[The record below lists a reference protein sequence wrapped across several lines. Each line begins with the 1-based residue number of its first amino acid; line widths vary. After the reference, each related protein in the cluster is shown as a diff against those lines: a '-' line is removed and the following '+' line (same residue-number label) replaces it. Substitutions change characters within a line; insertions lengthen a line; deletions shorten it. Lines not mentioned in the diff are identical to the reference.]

1 VCRALHACL
10 LSQEETPCSICGHV
24 IVPASKGQHESCMPA
39 TIVPGYLYLG
49 SYDTASRQ
57 DLLKAMGITHVLN
70 VSASAWIQALHSCS
84 AQVHSS
90 NNNTDWSLHHPCC
103 LQTVPSCPALYRN
116 TFNYHTVSK
125 NPPDF
130 EECFGFLGK
139 LPACQHDRLHV
150 RLSAEDQCLEAAFL
164 VWLSLCLVVVV
175 VVVQMRCMG
184 SSRRCWCTA

>member
-1 VCRALHACL
+1 
-10 LSQEETPCSICGHV
+10 
-24 IVPASKGQHESCMPA
+24 MPA

-70 VSASAWIQALHSCS
+70 VSASGWIQAAQLLFCS
-84 AQVHSS
+84 SS
-90 NNNTDWSLHHPCC
+90 QQQPDWSVHNLCC

-139 LPACQHDRLHV
+139 LPACQHPRLHV
-150 RLSAEDQCLEAAFL
+150 LLFPANRQCLQAAFIIDHCVFL
-164 VWLSLCLVVVV
+164 LC
-175 VVVQMRCMG
+175 R
-184 SSRRCWCTA
+184 